1 MEMTNG
7 KNIARHF
14 MGLFAT
20 GIATLSVAVITAVP
34 AQAELF
40 TGSGALSE
48 SGNSV
53 SGSAEF
59 SIAGDV
65 LTVILTNTTA
75 GGTLVRGDILTGLSW
90 DVTGSNPAL
99 TLTSIALTA
108 PGAGTGQDRI
118 FTSAT
123 ASNTSNSL
131 SGSWTNQLGD
141 SPIGEYGI
149 ATTGFEEA
157 FKAAGIT
164 RGTGGGNYGIVSDA
178 TTFANSSFN
187 GSAFPLIKDSLTF
200 KFSGAAALSIDRIN
214 SVKLLYG
221 TNGTGRVTTNIVP
234 RIPEPGTLSLL
245 AAGIPAAVVFL
256 RRRRRAA

>member
-34 AQAELF
+34 AQAQLF
-40 TGSGALSE
+40 TGSGTLSE

-75 GGTLVRGDILTGLSW
+75 GGTRVRGDILTGLSW

-99 TLTSIALTA
+99 MLTSIALTN
-108 PGAGTGQDRI
+108 PGSGAGKDRI
-118 FTSAT
+118 FTSAST
-123 ASNTSNSL
+123 SNTSDPL
-131 SGSWTNQLGD
+131 SGTWTNKLGD

-157 FKAAGIT
+157 FKAGQIT
-164 RGTGGGNYGIVSDA
+164 RGTGGSDYGIISDDTA
-178 TTFANSSFN
+178 FN
-187 GSAFPLIKDSLTF
+187 ASVGSAFPLIKDSLTF